1 MGFVKERPIP
11 ADGVELLKA
20 HGMYTDWVAGVSRWA
35 AERERESY
43 LVCTYSGG
51 LDDEFANTYGL
62 LFEGYVIYFVVLRFW
77 TVKDWVIKDK
87 KVIEPAETA
96 LDIQDLV
103 IPPELANRRDEVLEA
118 IIEGMA
124 ALLDGDIVTIKNI
137 F

>member
-20 HGMYTDWVAGVSRWA
+20 HGMYTNRLKQVSIWA
-35 AERERESY
+35 ADRERERE

-51 LDDEFANTYGL
+51 LDDEFADTYGL
-62 LFEGYVIYFVVLRFW
+62 LFEGYVIYFVVLRYL

-87 KVIEPAETA
+87 KVVEPAETA

-124 ALLDGDIVTIKNI
+124 ALLDGDIVTINSI